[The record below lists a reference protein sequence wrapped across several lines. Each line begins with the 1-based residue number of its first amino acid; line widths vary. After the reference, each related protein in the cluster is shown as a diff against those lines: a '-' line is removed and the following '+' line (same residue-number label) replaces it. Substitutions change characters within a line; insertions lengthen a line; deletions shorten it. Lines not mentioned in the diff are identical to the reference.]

1 MDEPITPEV
10 RALAE
15 LAASRKPPVELP
27 DVTGWVRA
35 AGAGGPTMYENKNEK
50 LNIDFQVERLTFAGL
65 QTMDPRIVRIPPGR
79 NNERHKH
86 AHESLFVVLEG
97 SGEVLIGEQRVPIAT
112 GGIAFVPRWL
122 FHQTINT
129 GTTDLVVLAITDFG
143 FTSAV
148 LGDYDRRTR
157 LSEGGADAAGGNTP

>member
-1 MDEPITPEV
+1 MDDPITPEV
-10 RALAE
+10 RVLAE

-112 GGIAFVPRWL
+112 GAIAFVPRWL